1 MQITLEWQG
10 REYVIPAEKAFQIG
24 EQVEDIIAITDLP
37 DLAARPNFHKIAR
50 VYGTMLRFAG
60 ARVTD
65 EEIWKLFMS
74 ELKAGNAEGKQNVA
88 GQAVTMLTVML
99 MDGAFDAGGEQ
110 GKKETAS

>member
-1 MQITLEWQG
+1 MVERPTHRRKGEIGPRDLVPREKAHVLALGAG
-10 REYVIPAEKAFQIG
+10 REVEIAEPGAEIG
-24 EQVEDIIAITDLP
+24 
-37 DLAARPNFHKIAR
+37 
-50 VYGTMLRFAG
+50 FAG